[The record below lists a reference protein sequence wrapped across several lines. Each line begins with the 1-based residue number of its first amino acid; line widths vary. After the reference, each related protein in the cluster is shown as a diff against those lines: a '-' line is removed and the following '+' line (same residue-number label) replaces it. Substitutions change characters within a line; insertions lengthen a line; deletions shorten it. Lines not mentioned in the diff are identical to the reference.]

1 MMRWII
7 FLMIICCMAP
17 GCRREDRVPDD
28 VISQEKMGK
37 IFIELAMAE
46 AFVENYLP
54 KDSSVVKDSLIQIE
68 MDKIL
73 AIHKVDEK
81 KFVASYNFYKSH
93 PTLFKQL
100 ADSAYSSTQK
110 LRDSASLRRM
120 PVKL

>member
-1 MMRWII
+1 MIRLVI
-7 FLMIICCMAP
+7 FSMIISFAALS
-17 GCRREDRVPDD
+17 CRREDSVPDD
-28 VISQEKMGK
+28 IISQEKMGK

-46 AFVENYLP
+46 AFVENFSP
-54 KDSSVVKDSLIQIE
+54 KDSTVVKDSLIQIE

-81 KFVASYNFYKSH
+81 KFIASYNFYKSH

-100 ADSAYSSTQK
+100 ADSAYSKTQK
-110 LRDSASLRRM
+110 LRDSASLKRM